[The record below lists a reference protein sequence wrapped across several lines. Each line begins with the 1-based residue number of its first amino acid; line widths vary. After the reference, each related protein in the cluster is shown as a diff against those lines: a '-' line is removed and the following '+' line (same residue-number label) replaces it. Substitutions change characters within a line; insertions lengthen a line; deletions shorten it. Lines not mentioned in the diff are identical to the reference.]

1 MSRQINRPRTI
12 AGSKLVSARISAE
25 AERSLND
32 LRQAFQTR
40 YPKGVFPC
48 LSHLL
53 QIAIDRYL
61 AQFGADPAKLKQE
74 AKDFQRRYG
83 SKRVHSA
90 QPTKPEV
97 VGDRLPNRTPAT

>member
-25 AERSLND
+25 AERSLQD
-32 LRQAFQTR
+32 IRQAFQNR

-53 QIAIDRYL
+53 QLALDRYL
-61 AQFGADPAKLKQE
+61 AEFGADPAKLKAE
-74 AKDFQRRYG
+74 ALDFQRRYG
-83 SKRVHSA
+83 SKRVHTA
-90 QPTKPEV
+90 QPTKPN
-97 VGDRLPNRTPAT
+97 PNPL

>member
-32 LRQAFQTR
+32 LRLAFQTR
-40 YPKGVFPC
+40 YPEGVFPC

-61 AQFGADPAKLKQE
+61 GELGADPARLKE
-74 AKDFQRRYG
+74 EVKDFQRRYG
-83 SKRVHSA
+83 SKRVHTA
-90 QPTKPEV
+90 QPDKPK
-97 VGDRLPNRTPAT
+97 PNPLSI